1 VGGARS
7 LALSKR
13 LRFKT
18 EAGNPILLREK
29 GMETVCTFNALS
41 RLIRTGL
48 RRNLSTS
55 EIEILLSQI
64 RIRKQDFQKF
74 VVENSESYSR
84 TSIACSAFA
93 ELLVLTWMPTQ
104 ESPIH
109 DHASSNCGIRV
120 LEGKLTETIYQ
131 AVENIEGVAR
141 MIGVSDW
148 STGIVGSSS
157 LATIHKV
164 TNQTDERLI
173 SLHLYSPPLLRE
185 EMKIYREVRHKTM
198 SANN

>member
-1 VGGARS
+1 
-7 LALSKR
+7 
-13 LRFKT
+13 
-18 EAGNPILLREK
+18 
-29 GMETVCTFNALS
+29 METVCTFRALS

-48 RRNLSTS
+48 RRKLSTT
-55 EIEILLSQI
+55 EIETLLSQI
-64 RIRKQDFQKF
+64 TIRKQDYQKF
-74 VVENSESYSR
+74 TMEDFKSYSR
-84 TSIACSAFA
+84 TSIASSAFA
-93 ELLVLTWMPTQ
+93 ELLVLTWMPAQ

-120 LEGKLTETIYQ
+120 LEGKLTETTYQ
-131 AVENIEGVAR
+131 AVENIEGVAE
-141 MIGVSDW
+141 MISVSDW

-164 TNQTDERLI
+164 TNQTDERLV

-185 EMKIYREVRHKTM
+185 DMKIYSEVRHKAM